1 MANQNAL
8 PDDNK
13 NLSLIGESL
22 ENPGE
27 TRRLKVTEDGALVVT
42 AIGGGGGSASR
53 WHSGSE
59 NPVGDLG
66 NEGDYYLNTSNGD
79 VFEKTAEGW
88 VNVGNIKGTK
98 GDKGDKGDTGEQGPQ
113 GPKGDK
119 GDPGEP
125 GFPTEEQWN
134 SLISRVDNL
143 EQRIEALEGGTEA

>member
-42 AIGGGGGSASR
+42 AIGGGGGTASQ
-53 WHSGSE
+53 WYSGSE
-59 NPVGDLG
+59 NPDESLG
-66 NEGDYYLNTSNGD
+66 NEGDYYLNTSSGD
-79 VFEKTAEGW
+79 VFEKTTEGW
-88 VNVGNIKGTK
+88 VNVGNIKGP
-98 GDKGDKGDTGEQGPQ
+98 KGDKGDT
-113 GPKGDK
+113 
-119 GDPGEP
+119 GEP

-134 SLISRVDNL
+134 SLIARVDDL
-143 EQRIEALEGGTEA
+143 ESRIEALEGGSA